1 MSYTLTSSL
10 RGYRTSDAR
19 ARDLAGKLI
28 RAGLVAIGLLIILL
42 GVLISPLPGP
52 GGLPLV
58 VLGLMIILRNSFKAR
73 RHFVRMQRR
82 HPKWVSPLRK
92 LMSRDPEFLKLF
104 WSTLLKMERL
114 ILPRSYRFAARV
126 RGGVRRTWT
135 PRPA

>member
-1 MSYTLTSSL
+1 MSYTITSSL

-28 RAGLVAIGLLIILL
+28 RVGLVAIGLLIILL

>member
-1 MSYTLTSSL
+1 VSYTLTSSL
-10 RGYRTSDAR
+10 RGYRTSDAH
-19 ARDLAGKLI
+19 ARDLAGKLM
-28 RAGLVAIGLLIILL
+28 RMGLVAIGLLIILL

-73 RHFVRMQRR
+73 RQFIRMQRR

-104 WSTLLKMERL
+104 WSTLLRMERL

-126 RGGVRRTWT
+126 RSGVRRTWA
-135 PRPA
+135 PRPV